1 MRIKTVK
8 VDEAKLFKLMAKNN
22 VENLHQ
28 LGKLSGVS
36 HDTVNRIFRENNSY
50 TTLPTA
56 TCIAYALGVKVTDF
70 IVLNDPKPEPTIV
83 PESEKKM
90 GGGGRQI
97 GPSYPTHSQRNQVVA
112 GRSQYIR
119 GKKDRCH
126 RKADRCRGR
135 EESPVGASLE
145 SVGGLT

>member
-70 IVLNDPKPEPTIV
+70 IVLNDPKPEPIIV

-90 GGGGRQI
+90 GGWTTNRPFVSSSFSKKSSRCGKISILSRK
-97 GPSYPTHSQRNQVVA
+97 
-112 GRSQYIR
+112 GRSMPRMRRIA
-119 GKKDRCH
+119 CW
-126 RKADRCRGR
+126 
-135 EESPVGASLE
+135 
-145 SVGGLT
+145 SVS